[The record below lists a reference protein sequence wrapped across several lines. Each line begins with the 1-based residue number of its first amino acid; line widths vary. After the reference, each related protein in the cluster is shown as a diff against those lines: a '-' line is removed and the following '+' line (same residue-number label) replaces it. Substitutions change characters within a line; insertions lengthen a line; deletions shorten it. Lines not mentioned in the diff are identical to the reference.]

1 MKNLLKLFLF
11 IPIFSFCQETYSYKS
26 EETLP
31 KGQECIIFKEK
42 LFYYLPNS
50 FSKIKELKERN
61 IIKEE
66 ENNPILT
73 IERFVNCQ
81 NKILIILERAH
92 TVDSLLISPSK
103 DKVAHTYYK
112 KW

>member
-1 MKNLLKLFLF
+1 
-11 IPIFSFCQETYSYKS
+11 TYSYKS

-50 FSKIKELKERN
+50 FSKIKELKERS

-81 NKILIILERAH
+81 NKILIILDRAH
-92 TVDSLLISPSK
+92 NISRAKLGDARSQF
-103 DKVAHTYYK
+103 DKSYNPFK
-112 KW
+112 QS

>member
-66 ENNPILT
+66 ESKEPKSKQAMPGKPAILV
-73 IERFVNCQ
+73 E
-81 NKILIILERAH
+81 
-92 TVDSLLISPSK
+92 
-103 DKVAHTYYK
+103 
-112 KW
+112 

>member
-1 MKNLLKLFLF
+1 MKKLLSLL
-11 IPIFSFCQETYSYKS
+11 SGG
-26 EETLP
+26 L
-31 KGQECIIFKEK
+31 
-42 LFYYLPNS
+42 
-50 FSKIKELKERN
+50 
-61 IIKEE
+61 IKEE

-81 NKILIILERAH
+81 NKILIILDRAR

-103 DKVAHTYYK
+103 DKIAHTYYK